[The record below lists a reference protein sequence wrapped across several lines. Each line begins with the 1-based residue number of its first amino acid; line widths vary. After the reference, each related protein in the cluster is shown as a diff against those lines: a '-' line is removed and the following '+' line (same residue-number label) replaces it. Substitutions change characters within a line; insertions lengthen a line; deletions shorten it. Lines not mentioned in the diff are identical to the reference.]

1 LFRDTKDE
9 YHVKVAE
16 TIEDATKLIAV
27 GYDYVSTIGDKQIYR
42 KRK

>member
-27 GYDYVSTIGDKQIYR
+27 GSEYVSTIGDKQIYR